1 MQAVVERKIHYPLT
15 IFALERSVTK
25 ETQMFHMKQLNYHF
39 L

>member
-1 MQAVVERKIHYPLT
+1 MQEVVESKRHYPLAR
-15 IFALERSVTK
+15 FAPVRTVIR